1 MMVVGLRHVKPV
13 LEFLVR
19 QCHRVAPSP
28 LRWGAE
34 RWDPSGTR
42 GSWPRRLPNLP
53 QRASMAWVGPAS
65 LPCPVAGE

>member
-19 QCHRVAPSP
+19 QWHRVAPGP

-34 RWDPSGTR
+34 GYDPS
-42 GSWPRRLPNLP
+42 
-53 QRASMAWVGPAS
+53 
-65 LPCPVAGE
+65 